1 MLVSEIIFQLK
12 MVDYVEHKFL
22 HSFISHCVITPPT
35 TIQQVSHIAF
45 HGCLSSYGYT
55 KQPRPIRVIT
65 KKIRKQH
72 LIYLEGGNCFCRVCH
87 VKLESKYDLKY
98 HTREESHLDNLLKI
112 VKGEYRCTL
121 CPDQVIGSESSIM
134 SHLYGEE
141 HVNNL
146 IDNNND
152 AVKKFS
158 KEINS
163 QFCGTEY
170 IKNLFI
176 EMEAIRFNVA
186 LTNEYIVVEDC
197 GDGKIIQKCTLCN
210 EELPRDDSALR
221 SHIKGRK
228 HKIKKFENK
237 NGMSMDHKYNLR
249 KRS

>member
-1 MLVSEIIFQLK
+1 MA
-12 MVDYVEHKFL
+12 
-22 HSFISHCVITPPT
+22 
-35 TIQQVSHIAF
+35 QQ
-45 HGCLSSYGYT
+45 Y
-55 KQPRPIRVIT
+55 
-65 KKIRKQH
+65 RK
-72 LIYLEGGNCFCRVCH
+72 
-87 VKLESKYDLKY
+87 
-98 HTREESHLDNLLKI
+98 
-112 VKGEYRCTL
+112 
-121 CPDQVIGSESSIM
+121 VIGDPFKSDAS
-134 SHLYGEE
+134 
-141 HVNNL
+141 
-146 IDNNND
+146 DNNND

-170 IKNLFI
+170 IKNSFI

>member
-1 MLVSEIIFQLK
+1 M
-12 MVDYVEHKFL
+12 
-22 HSFISHCVITPPT
+22 
-35 TIQQVSHIAF
+35 
-45 HGCLSSYGYT
+45 
-55 KQPRPIRVIT
+55 
-65 KKIRKQH
+65 
-72 LIYLEGGNCFCRVCH
+72 
-87 VKLESKYDLKY
+87 
-98 HTREESHLDNLLKI
+98 
-112 VKGEYRCTL
+112 
-121 CPDQVIGSESSIM
+121 IGSESSIM